1 MENLPAELVHR
12 IFDSLDAETIFFS
25 VRLVCRLFQSM
36 VQTYNRYDID
46 FQLISKSKFS
56 CLLHFIPTQQIQKL
70 TLYNTD
76 SIPNQMPIFFSSI
89 NSRQLTSLRS
99 LTLFNIDELDFNFLA
114 KRLNFK
120 LFKSFS
126 LQIQKYDSRRKKT
139 TKNYLSQIV
148 SSPALRRLGLNLKD
162 TYLTTIQWPIE
173 CQIETLITYDDF
185 TYENLCKI
193 VSCSP
198 RLRRLII
205 KQDFAHFIKD
215 QTFETSFPQLYSLTI
230 EKFDAVRFSELQ
242 NFIRITPNLR
252 YLKLLGRSWLN
263 NGREW
268 EEFIQ
273 LNLPHLNQFEFFICS
288 LYLYKSERTT
298 LKNFIDSFRS
308 SFWIEH
314 KRWFVAGHVELN
326 HPHPYQIYIYS
337 LPICNMTLK
346 SNLISKHV
354 GSTSPNFIF
363 NHHVNELH
371 LSLGKCTTRDDFN
384 EIFTTLSNVT
394 KLNIDFSE
402 TVSKDLSEILKNNL
416 SMSKLIEVN
425 LQTTSFTKDNRNF
438 FISTIRWLANCPQL
452 FKLVIAQSRRDNHD
466 TKQHIDKICSLLPC
480 HLKYLRISINNI
492 EQIPTIL
499 ERCSNL
505 IVLQLDTTAKKMLD
519 QVQEWFEQKTRDSQH
534 SCGTIWLGKRIPKE
548 KPNFKR
554 LKLMDDERR
563 S

>member
-25 VRLVCRLFQSM
+25 VRPVCRLFQSM

-314 KRWFVAGHVELN
+314 KRWLVARHVGLN

-452 FKLVIAQSRRDNHD
+452 SKLVIAQSRRDNHD